1 MISFSAPLLLLMI
14 GIVTRTFMSIP
25 ITHSRT
31 SKGLFQTMPTRKLN
45 NTAFH
50 FHPKHTFEAAT
61 RKAASSA
68 SSSASCKPAICRN
81 PDNVKTSCAGS
92 FTRCSHATKYNS
104 PLMQCDG
111 NENNIS
117 FNLFLTT
124 DAFGG
129 ETYFILSSSASG
141 AIDQIGPRE
150 FPDQSS
156 FHISSCLP
164 SDSCYNF
171 TIADLSRDGMC
182 CNGDSPSDVYSGYEL
197 IINGN
202 TIAAG
207 GAFQFSASHYFGTCS
222 SNSSSS
228 TSSTTTKPPTQKPTT
243 KAPVTNLPTTRKPI
257 TFKPTRKPSTQKPSI
272 KPTNK
277 PSTKHP
283 VSVRPTS
290 APMTEQPI
298 SLKPTTMKPS
308 TQQKTSLKPTLRPP
322 TKQPIRTRPPST
334 KEIIASPSVMRPSGI
349 KDKENTTDKPIMEAT
364 LAKSPTNMPTAI
376 NTTNKMPVPSN
387 VLSGNKS
394 NFYCPWDIP
403 VVIASSENVINQTL
417 ILEAE
422 ILFQYY
428 ILLPLTQ
435 TNASPDAIKSDVLPA
450 LKRTLLTS
458 LKNDCSKHNNNTY
471 LFRRQLR
478 DRESNASR
486 LLISSV
492 LESNHDIV
500 AVGAFPSDEVIKNGK

>member
-1 MISFSAPLLLLMI
+1 MLPSCMTSFSAPLLLLMVEI
-14 GIVTRTFMSIP
+14 ITRTFMNIP
-25 ITHSRT
+25 TAQS
-31 SKGLFQTMPTRKLN
+31 SSSNGLFQTIPSRKQS

-50 FHPKHTFEAAT
+50 FHPKQSFEAAT

-68 SSSASCKPAICRN
+68 SSSSSCKPAICRN
-81 PDNVKTSCAGS
+81 PDNVKISCAGS
-92 FTRCSHATKYNS
+92 FTRCSHATKYDS
-104 PLMQCDG
+104 PLIQCDG
-111 NENNIS
+111 NDNSIS

-129 ETYFILSSSASG
+129 ETYFILGSSTSG

-207 GAFQFSASHYFGTCS
+207 GAFQFSATHYFGSC
-222 SNSSSS
+222 S
-228 TSSTTTKPPTQKPTT
+228 TSSATTKPPIQKPITE
-243 KAPVTNLPTTRKPI
+243 APATSLPTTGKPI
-257 TFKPTRKPSTQKPSI
+257 TFKPTRKPSTQKPSVE
-272 KPTNK
+272 PTNK

-283 VSVRPTS
+283 VSARPTS
-290 APMTEQPI
+290 APMTKQPI
-298 SLKPTTMKPS
+298 SLKPTTIQPS
-308 TQQKTSLKPTLRPP
+308 TQQPTSLKPTIQPP
-322 TKQPIRTRPPST
+322 TKQPIRTKRPST
-334 KEIIASPSVMRPSGI
+334 KQMIAGPTVMRPSGI
-349 KDKENTTDKPIMEAT
+349 IDKEHTIDKPTVAT
-364 LAKSPTNMPTAI
+364 TSVKSPTNMPTTR
-376 NTTNKMPVPSN
+376 NTTNKMPVPLN

-394 NFYCPWDIP
+394 QMYCPWDIP
-403 VVIASSENVINQTL
+403 VVIASSENVNNQTQ
-417 ILEAE
+417 ILRAE
-422 ILFQYY
+422 LLFQYY
-428 ILLPLTQ
+428 ILLPSTQ
-435 TNASPDAIKSDVLPA
+435 TNATPDAIKSDVLPA

-471 LFRRQLR
+471 LFRRHLR
-478 DRESNASR
+478 ERESHASR
-486 LLISSV
+486 LLSSRV
-492 LESNHDIV
+492 LESNHGIV
-500 AVGAFPSDEVIKNGK
+500 AVGAFPSDEVVKNGK